1 MLKVPRAKRFGK
13 QFKMDANA
21 SKFRQVVTGTMVAS
35 NPNHGQIGFMA
46 GDAAL
51 AKKSACL
58 LANRVIVIFILA
70 MKQMIKFILITLRF
84 RMKEVL

>member
-13 QFKMDANA
+13 HFKMDANA
-21 SKFRQVVTGTMVAS
+21 SKFRQVVTGTMVAG
-35 NPNHGQIGFMA
+35 NPGQIGFMA

-58 LANRVIVIFILA
+58 LANRVIAIFILA
-70 MKQMIKFILITLRF
+70 MKQMIKFILITLGF
-84 RMKEVL
+84 HMKCP